1 VIRRNSLSVFALR
14 AAAWLVCGCAA
25 LAPIAR
31 AEDPA
36 TQYRIDKDRRYFAD
50 IRDGTPFQTDPSNGE
65 YQSYS
70 SVLQHARGFPT
81 VDLERFARRDVSF
94 RDLFLNTDEFRLE
107 LVYFEGRLKQ
117 LRRTEPTTE
126 LKEAGVNDLYEGWLF
141 PRDESNP
148 VCILTT
154 DLPPGL
160 EAQKDLRSEMDRW
173 VGFAGYFFKKF
184 RYESRKVNP
193 KDPSRYQD
201 RLAPV
206 LMGHSITPLA
216 EPAGPADDPWFSTF
230 LPAVVAGSAGLGL
243 MIVVLMWYFRR
254 GDRAIEQTVAAR
266 REKNP
271 FADQ

>member
-1 VIRRNSLSVFALR
+1 VIRPNLFPIFVLR
-14 AAAWLVCGCAA
+14 AAACIACGCAV
-25 LAPIAR
+25 LAPAAR

-36 TQYRIDKDRRYFAD
+36 AKYQIDKDKRFLTD

-65 YQSYS
+65 HTAYS
-70 SVLQHARGFPT
+70 SVLKHAREFPT
-81 VDLERFARRDVSF
+81 AELERFARRDVSF

-148 VCILTT
+148 VCVLATELT
-154 DLPPGL
+154 PGL
-160 EAQKDLRSEMDRW
+160 EVQKDLRAEMDRP

-216 EPAGPADDPWFSTF
+216 EPAGQADDPWLSTF
-230 LPAVVAGSAGLGL
+230 VPAVLGGSAGLGL
-243 MIVVLMWYFRR
+243 MVVVLMWYFRR

-266 REKNP
+266 LEKNP
-271 FADQ
+271 FTE